1 MRKIQ
6 FFSCVLVLVA
16 LTVSYA
22 QESHLDESEILELE
36 QFVLILRDGEQIV
49 IRGEYEVRGKRTY
62 FYFDHGKYP
71 VYSSLPTELID
82 FPGSDAANAKLQ
94 RDRQRR
100 ENYFRLIE
108 ERRRKILEESSSGSV
123 IVTSNVSG
131 FSVSEDKSAKQETQT
146 ISQQFPPYEENDVL
160 NRPENWWRNESYRL
174 FAALETS
181 NSILRDLSAENDRLT
196 VSASRA
202 RTNAEAQRLQQQ
214 INQVRT
220 QINAERERGAYVGNR
235 LAELSEW
242 AEQLQIPLDWILPDG
257 SVVYDESFT
266 PDQRP
271 TGSESLPGETDYA
284 GRDLSTVPDSWWR
297 EEGQRLQQLGNAS
310 IQRLN
315 DWRSQYNET
324 VTLRD
329 KADSDG
335 EKIRLTRQLE
345 AIENSINQEQIQ
357 IRAFERQLQQ
367 LAAAARKLGKEHLLG
382 LMTERND
389 P

>member
-100 ENYFRLIE
+100 ENYFKLIE

-174 FAALETS
+174 FAALGTS

-202 RTNAEAQRLQQQ
+202 RTNAEAQRIQQQ
-214 INQVRT
+214 INEVRT
-220 QINAERERGAYVGNR
+220 QINAERERGTYVGNR

-271 TGSESLPGETDYA
+271 AGSESSPGETDYA

-329 KADSDG
+329 QADSDG

-357 IRAFERQLQQ
+357 LRAFERQLQQ
-367 LAAAARKLGKEHLLG
+367 LAAAARRLGKEHLLG